1 MRTVVNLDD
10 GPAIAKM
17 KQLAEEIK
25 ICLFC
30 TNVKD
35 IPFDV
40 RPMHVVEVDAIG
52 DFWFFS
58 ILDSNKND
66 EIQLDSKV
74 QLLFAKPAY
83 RDFLSVYGFAEIVTN
98 EAKQKLLWN
107 KADKSWFPDGGI
119 DSQGMVLI
127 RVITRGAYYWDSK
140 QSIAQIAL
148 NSAMASINQ
157 DRDITEGDLVL

>member
-1 MRTVVNLDD
+1 MRNVINLDD

-17 KQLAEEIK
+17 KELANEIK
-25 ICLFC
+25 VCLFC
-30 TNVKD
+30 TNVQD

-40 RPMHVVEVDAIG
+40 RPMSTIEVDAAG

-58 ILDSNKND
+58 LKNTNKND
-66 EIQLDSKV
+66 EIQWDSMV
-74 QLLFAKPAY
+74 QLLYSKPSY
-83 RDFLSVYGFAEIVTN
+83 RDFLSVYGFAEIVGSP
-98 EAKQKLLWN
+98 EKVKQLLPRV
-107 KADKSWFPDGGI
+107 DKTWFPNEF
-119 DSQGMVLI
+119 DSSDLVLI